1 MKRTYQPKK
10 CQRSKV
16 HCFRKRMAK
25 SNGSKVLTRLLRL
38 TAALLVLL
46 AQAAGVLVTD
56 EVGGQN
62 QGQDDE
68 EVSLARA
75 YILDVT
81 VFLFL
86 E

>member
-56 EVGGQN
+56 EVGARIRARMMKKS
-62 QGQDDE
+62 
-68 EVSLARA
+68 VSPGP
-75 YILDVT
+75 T
-81 VFLFL
+81 SWT
-86 E
+86 